1 MVRYRAMRRCYW
13 GAALAL
19 VVGFTG
25 LQPGMAAIR
34 RASPSTARHTT
45 AAARASAIHGTLV
58 AVHRAAR
65 VGDLALDDG
74 TLTALRFASAFQ
86 ASGAQV
92 GARLVVTV
100 ATPGSARPLVQALHV
115 TGRATTVRLRGVVAR
130 VLPRESIEIL
140 GTHGAAVIV
149 QLDGASGL
157 TTLRPGARYSARTED
172 RPAIVLSGSEVDLH
186 LRIGATGALAVRQ
199 ARLVHAHVGRIEV
212 EGIVKATNP
221 HAGTITIENE
231 DGQRTVVAV
240 GAQARVYYVGEQAEA
255 SGILSG
261 THVTATRARG
271 DDGSD
276 RHGNQGGSGHA
287 GASAMAAMGATGS
300 AAITPARPRPP
311 RRQRQ
316 RPPARNTE
324 RSAGRVTTIMAVA
337 RPAVIIP
344 AHPRLRPARPP
355 LPRRRAT
362 TTITAVAVR
371 PAVTMRAQLR
381 QRRARPPRRLPRR
394 AATIATTVAV
404 VAAVTTPALPRRRQ
418 AQPLCRRPR
427 RRPLTT
433 MATMGAPPAATI
445 PARPRPPR
453 RLRQRRLFRPRR
465 RPATTITAVGLAAT
479 MHARQRQS
487 APRQR
492 PLRPPRR
499 PMTRISAVSRLLP
512 PTNRSAVA
520 LPAWYCHVGDETR

>member
-1 MVRYRAMRRCYW
+1 
-13 GAALAL
+13 
-19 VVGFTG
+19 
-25 LQPGMAAIR
+25 MAAIR

-221 HAGTITIENE
+221 RAGTITIENE
-231 DGQRTVVAV
+231 DGERTVVAV
-240 GAQARVYYVGEQAEA
+240 GAQARAYYVGEQAEA
-255 SGILSG
+255 SGIPSG
-261 THVTATRARG
+261 THVTATRTRG
-271 DDGSD
+271 DGGSD
-276 RHGNQGGSGHA
+276 RHGNQGGLQGTP
-287 GASAMAAMGATGS
+287 GASGDGRHGGDGAGCDYSCPATPPAETATATAGTQHGAFGGSGDDHHGGGATGCYYTCPPTATAGQTAT
-300 AAITPARPRPP
+300 AAPSGDDNHHGGGGATGCYYACPATPA
-311 RRQRQ
+311 
-316 RPPARNTE
+316 A
-324 RSAGRVTTIMAVA
+324 SAT
-337 RPAVIIP
+337 
-344 AHPRLRPARPP
+344 
-355 LPRRRAT
+355 AT
-362 TTITAVAVR
+362 A
-371 PAVTMRAQLR
+371 
-381 QRRARPPRRLPRR
+381 
-394 AATIATTVAV
+394 AATSSGDDSHNGGGSSGCYYTCPPTPTTGA
-404 VAAVTTPALPRRRQ
+404 AAVPT
-418 AQPLCRRPR
+418 
-427 RRPLTT
+427 
-433 MATMGAPPAATI
+433 ATAATSDDNGHNGG
-445 PARPRPPR
+445 AAGCYYTC
-453 RLRQRRLFRPRR
+453 
-465 RPATTITAVGLAAT
+465 PATPTSTSTAEASIPTAT
-479 MHARQRQS
+479 ATSDDNHGGGAGCYY
-487 APRQR
+487 AC
-492 PLRPPRR
+492 
-499 PMTRISAVSRLLP
+499 P
-512 PTNRSAVA
+512 PTAIGTAAAPS
-520 LPAWYCHVGDETR
+520 PTSTPTHDENQRGKPTPTSY